1 MLKKI
6 LLALLVVLI
15 LIQFFKP
22 LKNQAMAEQPLAIE
36 KVYTVPVKV
45 GAILQSSCNDCH
57 SNTTKYPWYANLQP
71 VAWFLDDHV
80 KEGKKE
86 LNFSEFG
93 AYSLKKQDHK
103 LEEIAE
109 QIEDEMPLKSYTVM
123 HREAKLT
130 AEQKKE
136 LTAWVN
142 SLRKEIQSKM

>member
-1 MLKKI
+1 MVKKI

-15 LIQFFKP
+15 IIQFFKP
-22 LKNQAMAEQPLAIE
+22 VKNQALVEQPLAIE
-36 KVYTVPVKV
+36 KAYTVPVNV
-45 GAILQSSCNDCH
+45 GAILQNSCNDCH

-93 AYSLKKQDHK
+93 AYPLKKQDHK

-109 QIEDEMPLKSYTVM
+109 QIEDEMPLKSYTLM
-123 HREAKLT
+123 HSETKLT
-130 AEQKKE
+130 DEQKKE
-136 LTAWVN
+136 LREWVN